1 MLECKH
7 YLWDR
12 GVSVGCHFNKSEIIQ
27 FQPFHVL
34 LNASVNGQ
42 TLEIRSKR
50 MELQDLG
57 TERGGGSLGLS
68 RAARP
73 VAGPPGRGDGAHR
86 ALSVLHSET
95 GGSCQPDH
103 PQHEQQPAAADL
115 ELPVPQGAV
124 PGARRQVQEQQ
135 GHELDRKRHRGE
147 GAEPPPVPKAL
158 ALTASPSSL
167 PRSTG

>member
-7 YLWDR
+7 YLWDQ

-57 TERGGGSLGLS
+57 TERGRGSPGLP
-68 RAARP
+68 RA
-73 VAGPPGRGDGAHR
+73 
-86 ALSVLHSET
+86 T
-95 GGSCQPDH
+95 
-103 PQHEQQPAAADL
+103 
-115 ELPVPQGAV
+115 
-124 PGARRQVQEQQ
+124 GARGR
-135 GHELDRKRHRGE
+135 R
-147 GAEPPPVPKAL
+147 
-158 ALTASPSSL
+158 SPGSVCAAQ
-167 PRSTG
+167 